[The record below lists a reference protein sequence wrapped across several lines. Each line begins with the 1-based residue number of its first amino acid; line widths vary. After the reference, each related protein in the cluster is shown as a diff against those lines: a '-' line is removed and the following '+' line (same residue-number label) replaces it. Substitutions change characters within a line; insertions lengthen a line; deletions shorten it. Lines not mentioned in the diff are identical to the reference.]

1 MCRTWGKLEERL
13 GGKLGGRRG
22 EDWMRDVGKIGET
35 WGEKLEKTWGSLEK
49 RRGEDWRERGGEYWR
64 KVFEKRLAIVFY

>member
-22 EDWMRDVGKIGET
+22 EDWREVGKDVEKIGET
-35 WGEKLEKTWGSLEK
+35 LEKTWGRLEREVGNIGERSL
-49 RRGEDWRERGGEYWR
+49 R
-64 KVFEKRLAIVFY
+64 KGLL